1 MPKILIT
8 GNGFDLSFGLPT
20 SYKDFISILSCLESI
35 ESNTFDNIYK
45 NSLNYQK
52 ITSCFH
58 SDISFSEENIEKLKN
73 LLQQNLWFKF
83 FKSEL
88 EIESWIDFETKIE
101 YVLKLVFSS
110 VKNFQEKIFDLNP
123 LKIGQVRNESTIF
136 NNNIEIIEVLNF
148 FKIIDWDSLSGE
160 LKFKEEFFIQKY
172 GYNTNVNTEKI
183 AEWLYIEF
191 LGFREIFNLYFTTFI
206 DPLYEKLID
215 KSHDNRFKT
224 INYHFTFNYTP
235 TYSKMCNS
243 SVSTDYL
250 HGKIGDNTNLVLG
263 INEIPDDVINKI
275 HYIPF
280 TKYFQKLNGNTDFHF
295 LSKIEKN
302 SLSGFSFFFYGHS
315 LDISDQEY
323 INEIFD
329 FIDEVDKSES
339 RKIVIIIHNLQSKA
353 RLLMNLFNIRG
364 KKDIVSKMRE
374 NVLKFVLVDSEE
386 LTYELNLK
394 INRTITF

>member
-52 ITSCFH
+52 ITLCYYN
-58 SDISFSEENIEKLKN
+58 DISFNEVNIDRLKT

-110 VKNFQEKIFDLNP
+110 VKHFQEKIFDLNP
-123 LKIGQVRNESTIF
+123 LKIGHVVSKSTIF

-148 FKIIDWDSLSGE
+148 FKIIEWDVKTGQ
-160 LKFKEEFFIQKY
+160 LKFKEEFFSQKY
-172 GYNTNVNTEKI
+172 GYNTSVNTQKI
-183 AEWLYIEF
+183 VDHLYDEF

-215 KSHDNRFKT
+215 KSHDNRFRI

-235 TYSKMCNS
+235 TFNKICDCA
-243 SVSTDYL
+243 VSTDYL

-295 LSKIEKN
+295 LNKIEKN
-302 SLSGFSFFFYGHS
+302 SFSGFSFFFYGHS

-323 INEIFD
+323 IHEIFD
-329 FIDEVDKSES
+329 FIDEVNKSES
-339 RKIVIIIHNLQSKA
+339 RKIIIIIHSLESKA
-353 RLLMNLFNIRG
+353 KLLINLFNIRG
-364 KKDIVSKMRE
+364 KKDIVAKMRE
-374 NVLKFVLVDSEE
+374 NILKFVLVDSED
-386 LTYELNLK
+386 LTHELNLK
-394 INRTITF
+394 INRSITF

>member
-52 ITSCFH
+52 IKSCYH
-58 SDISFSEENIEKLKN
+58 NDISFNEENIEKLKT

-101 YVLKLVFSS
+101 YVLKLVFTS

-123 LKIGQVRNESTIF
+123 LKIGQVRTKSTIF

-148 FKIIDWDSLSGE
+148 FNIIDWDNLSGE

-172 GYNTNVNTEKI
+172 GYNINVNTEKI
-183 AEWLYIEF
+183 VERLYIEF

-206 DPLYEKLID
+206 NPLYEKLID
-215 KSHDNRFKT
+215 KSFDDRFKT
-224 INYHFTFNYTP
+224 VNHHFTFNYTP
-235 TYSKMCNS
+235 TFNKMCDS
-243 SVSTDYL
+243 RISTDYL
-250 HGKIGDNTNLVLG
+250 HGKIGNDTNLVLG

-280 TKYFQKLNGNTDFHF
+280 TKYFQKLNGNTDFRF
-295 LSKIEKN
+295 LNNIEKN
-302 SLSGFSFFFYGHS
+302 SFSGFSFFFYGHS

-323 INEIFD
+323 IHEVFD
-329 FIDEVDKSES
+329 FIDGVNKSES
-339 RKIVIIIHNLQSKA
+339 RKIIIIIHNIESKA
-353 RLLMNLFNIRG
+353 KLLINLFNIRG
-364 KKDIVSKMRE
+364 KKDIVAKMRE
-374 NVLKFVLVDSEE
+374 NVLKFVLVNSED
-386 LTYELNLK
+386 LMYELNLK
-394 INRTITF
+394 INRSVSF